1 MTLIHGTFNAYT
13 NGKCRCQPCTVA
25 NRTHQQNRRY
35 QKQEYAR
42 YGTRYI
48 FTPEEREARRSCL
61 ICQTP
66 LLTHPLVACWRA
78 V

>member
-1 MTLIHGTFNAYT
+1 MIHGTFTAYT

-25 NRTHQQNRRY
+25 NRIHQQDRRY
-35 QKQEYAR
+35 SR
-42 YGTRYI
+42 NGTKYI
-48 FTPEEREARRSCL
+48 FTPEEREKRRHCL

-66 LLTHPLVACWRA
+66 LLAHPLVACWRA